1 MSRYRAAAIHLGL
14 SALLFVALAYM
25 VLFVWYPGF
34 FFETDGGWEGMRI
47 IAAVDLVVGP
57 LLTLIV
63 FKAGKP
69 GLRFDLT
76 AIGVVQA
83 ICLAGGVWIV
93 HDERPIA
100 MVFVDGQF
108 FSLSADDFKEAGVE
122 VPRLDAFP
130 GPEPKWVM
138 VEIPD
143 EPEAQSE
150 IRSRML
156 RSRVPL
162 RLAVDRYVAFD
173 PTVIAATK
181 PADYQTRPGEASAPV
196 STAEGA
202 GARFY
207 PFGSRYVYA
216 LIGLETETGRVI
228 GVIDPAKPASDVGAA
243 PPLRNASPDAPP
255 A

>member
-1 MSRYRAAAIHLGL
+1 MRLGL
-14 SALLFVALAYM
+14 SAVLFVALGYVIVFA
-25 VLFVWYPGF
+25 WYPDF
-34 FFETDGGWEGMRI
+34 FFETDGGWQGLRI

-76 AIGVVQA
+76 AIGIVQA
-83 ICLAGGVWIV
+83 VCLAAGLWIV
-93 HDERPIA
+93 HAERPIA

-108 FSLSADDFKEAGVE
+108 FSLSADDFEEAGIA
-122 VPRLDAFP
+122 VPELDAFP

-138 VEIPD
+138 VEIPH

-150 IRSRML
+150 IRTQML

-173 PTVIAATK
+173 PTVIAATE
-181 PADYQTRPGEASAPV
+181 PAAYQRGASAPV
-196 STAEGA
+196 TTTGGA

-207 PFGSRYVYA
+207 PFGSRYVYG
-216 LIGLETETGRVI
+216 LIGLETRTGRVI
-228 GVIDPAKPASDVGAA
+228 GVVNPAKPTTTEVGGAA
-243 PPLRNASPDAPP
+243 ALGLRSTSPDAPP